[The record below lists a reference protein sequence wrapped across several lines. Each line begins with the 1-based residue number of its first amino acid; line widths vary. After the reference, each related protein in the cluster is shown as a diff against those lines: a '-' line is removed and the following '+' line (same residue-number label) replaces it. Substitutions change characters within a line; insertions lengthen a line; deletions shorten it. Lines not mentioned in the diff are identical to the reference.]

1 MNKIIELTVDE
12 RYDGERLDHFLACAV
27 PEYSRSFFQKLIKSG
42 KVKYGS
48 ELHPETKC
56 TVRKDVKVSIEMPE
70 EKKKSLIGEDIPLN
84 VIYEDD
90 DMLVVN
96 KASGM
101 VVHPAAGN
109 WDGTVVNALLGRNE
123 EFAEKLEDGSRP
135 GIVHRLDKDTSGCL
149 IIAKNQ
155 SSQFQLAKLFQER
168 KIKKTYAA
176 LVCGFPPK
184 NQDKIITNIGRHPV
198 NRKKMTVVHK
208 AGRLAVTKYDVIKR
222 GKIENVPVSLLEIQ
236 IETGRT
242 HQIRVHLAYKHLP
255 ILGDRVYG
263 GKQAVEAP
271 RQMLHAWKI
280 SFPHPKSGEM
290 MEFESPFPD
299 DFIDMENMIR

>member
-1 MNKIIELTVDE
+1 MNKIIEIIVDE
-12 RYDGERLDHFLACAV
+12 RYDGERLDHFLACAI

-42 KVKYGS
+42 KVKYGTVDS
-48 ELHPETKC
+48 PETKC
-56 TVRKDVKVSIEMPE
+56 TVRKGIKVSIEMPVE
-70 EKKKSLIGEDIPLN
+70 EKKTILGEKIHLD

-96 KASGM
+96 KAPGM

-109 WDGTVVNALLGRNE
+109 WDGTVVNALLGRDE
-123 EFAEKLEDGSRP
+123 EFAEKLEDGFRP

-149 IIAKNQ
+149 IIAKNS
-155 SSQFQLAKLFQER
+155 SSQFQLAKLFQDR

-176 LVCGFPPK
+176 IVCGLPPK
-184 NQDKIITNIGRHPV
+184 NADKIIAKIGRHPV

-208 AGRLAVTKYDVIKR
+208 GGRLAVTKYEVIKR
-222 GKIENVPVSLLEIQ
+222 GKIEKVPVCLLELQ

-255 ILGDRVYG
+255 VLGDRIYG
-263 GKQAVEAP
+263 GKQVIEAP
-271 RQMLHAWKI
+271 RQMLHA
-280 SFPHPKSGEM
+280 
-290 MEFESPFPD
+290 
-299 DFIDMENMIR
+299 

>member
-48 ELHPETKC
+48 VDSPETKC
-56 TVRKDVKVSIEMPE
+56 TVRKDVKVSIDMPVE
-70 EKKKSLIGEDIPLN
+70 EKKNLTGEDIPLD

-96 KASGM
+96 KAPGM

-109 WDGTVVNALLGRNE
+109 WDGTVVNALLGRDE
-123 EFAEKLEDGSRP
+123 EFAEKMEDGSRP

-149 IIAKNQ
+149 IIAKNP
-155 SSQFQLAKLFQER
+155 SAQFQLAKLFQER

-176 LVCGFPPK
+176 IVCGVPPK
-184 NQDKIITNIGRHPV
+184 NEDKIITKIGRHSV
-198 NRKKMTVVHK
+198 NRKKMAVVHK
-208 AGRLAVTKYDVIKR
+208 GGRLAVTKYEVVKR
-222 GKIENVPVSLLEIQ
+222 GKIEKVPVSLLEVQ

-263 GKQAVEAP
+263 GKQDIEAP

-280 SFPHPKSGEM
+280 AFPHPKTGEM
-290 MEFESPFPD
+290 MEIEAPFPE
-299 DFIDMENMIR
+299 DFIEADSMIR

>member
-12 RYDGERLDHFLACAV
+12 RYDGERLDHFLACAI
-27 PEYSRSFFQKLIKSG
+27 PEYSRSFFQKLIKAG
-42 KVKYGS
+42 KIKYGS
-48 ELHPETKC
+48 DHCPVTRC
-56 TVRKDVKVSIEMPE
+56 TVRKGIKVSVEMPAE
-70 EKKKSLIGEDIPLN
+70 REKSLIAEDIPLD
-84 VIYEDD
+84 VIYEDE

-109 WDGTVVNALLGRNE
+109 WDGTVVNALMGRDE
-123 EFAEKLEDGSRP
+123 KFAEKMEDGSRP

-149 IIAKNQ
+149 IIAKNT

-176 LVCGFPPK
+176 IVCGYPPK
-184 NQDKIITNIGRHPV
+184 NKDKIISNIGRHPV
-198 NRKKMTVVHK
+198 NRQKMSVLHK
-208 AGRLAVTKYDVIKR
+208 GGRLAVSKYEVIKR
-222 GKIENVPVSLLEIQ
+222 GKIENVPVSLLEVQ

-242 HQIRVHLAYKHLP
+242 HQIRVHLAYNHFP
-255 ILGDRVYG
+255 ILGDKVYG
-263 GKQAVEAP
+263 GKQTIEAP

-280 SFPHPKSGEM
+280 AFPHPKTGEL
-290 MEFESPFPD
+290 MEIEAPFPE
-299 DFIDMENMIR
+299 DFIETESMIR

>member
-1 MNKIIELTVDE
+1 MNKIIEIIVDE
-12 RYDGERLDHFLACAV
+12 RYDGERLDHFLACAI

-42 KVKYGS
+42 KVKYGTVDS
-48 ELHPETKC
+48 PETKC
-56 TVRKDVKVSIEMPE
+56 TVRKGIKVSIEMPVE
-70 EKKKSLIGEDIPLN
+70 EKKTILGEKIHLD

-96 KASGM
+96 KAPGM

-109 WDGTVVNALLGRNE
+109 WDGTVVNALLGRDE
-123 EFAEKLEDGSRP
+123 EFAEKLEDGFRP

-149 IIAKNQ
+149 IIAKNS
-155 SSQFQLAKLFQER
+155 SSQFQLAKLFQDR

-176 LVCGFPPK
+176 IVCGLPPK
-184 NQDKIITNIGRHPV
+184 NADKIIAKIGRHPV

-208 AGRLAVTKYDVIKR
+208 GGRLAVTKYEVIKR
-222 GKIENVPVSLLEIQ
+222 GKIEKVPVCLLELQ

-242 HQIRVHLAYKHLP
+242 HQIRAHLAYKHLP
-255 ILGDRVYG
+255 VLGDRIYG
-263 GKQAVEAP
+263 GKQVIEAP

-280 SFPHPKSGEM
+280 AFPHPKTGEM
-290 MEFESPFPD
+290 MEIESPFPE
-299 DFIDMENMIR
+299 DFIDMEHMIR

>member
-1 MNKIIELTVDE
+1 MNKIIELTVDD
-12 RYDGERLDHFLACAV
+12 RYDGERLDHFLACAI
-27 PEYSRSFFQKLIKSG
+27 PEYSRSFFQKLIKTG
-42 KVKYGS
+42 KIKYGS
-48 ELHPETKC
+48 DNSPETKC
-56 TVRKDVKVSIEMPE
+56 TVRKGGRISVEMPE
-70 EKKKSLIGEDIPLN
+70 EKKKKLLGEDISLD

-96 KASGM
+96 KAHGM

-109 WDGTVVNALLGRNE
+109 WDGTVVNALLGRDG
-123 EFAEKLEDGSRP
+123 EFAEKLEDGFRP

-149 IIAKNQ
+149 IIAKTPA
-155 SSQFQLAKLFQER
+155 SQFQLAKLFQER

-176 LVCGFPPK
+176 IVCGFPPK
-184 NQDKIITNIGRHPV
+184 NTDKIITNIGRHPV

-208 AGRLAVTKYDVIKR
+208 VGRLAVTKYEVLKR
-222 GKIENVPVSLLEIQ
+222 GRIEKVPVSLLEVQ

-255 ILGDRVYG
+255 ILGDKVYG
-263 GKQAVEAP
+263 GKQEIEAP

-280 SFPHPKSGEM
+280 AFPHPNTGEL
-290 MEFESPFPD
+290 MEIVAPFPE
-299 DFIDMENMIR
+299 DFIDTENSIR